1 MANKKADFKLDEV
14 TPDVINTCWVCG
26 RRFLATHIMANPI
39 CPNCE
44 KTRVKKLINRCKVC
58 GRGLPKDKI
67 MCDDCLEAVRM
78 KSPIRVPKKGAVPP
92 ASVNDVTMDFVSA
105 TALADQMSKSP
116 WGDLPPTQQKIHEI
130 MGAMKDLLLY
140 KNQKYGDSAIN
151 PKGIFYK
158 GDSTNSILI
167 RLDDKL
173 GRVMSN
179 TEDKPRVNDV
189 CDIIGYCTLLLISMG
204 VTAEDI
210 AKFKD

>member
-1 MANKKADFKLDEV
+1 MDK
-14 TPDVINTCWVCG
+14 CRVCG
-26 RRFLATHIMANPI
+26 KLFQGIGLA
-39 CPNCE
+39 CP
-44 KTRVKKLINRCKVC
+44 
-58 GRGLPKDKI
+58 
-67 MCDDCLEAVRM
+67 DCVEAMRM
-78 KSPIRVPKKGAVPP
+78 KINVSEEKKDMKSVKIPKKVVPP
-92 ASVNDVTMDFVSA
+92 ASVNDITMDAVA
-105 TALADQMSKSP
+105 GMNLADLMSKSP

-151 PKGIFYK
+151 PKKIFYK

-167 RLDDKL
+167 RLDDKI

-179 TEDKPRVNDV
+179 TEEKPRVNDV

>member
-1 MANKKADFKLDEV
+1 LESLSFLNTSQDFTEQ
-14 TPDVINTCWVCG
+14 I
-26 RRFLATHIMANPI
+26 RR
-39 CPNCE
+39 
-44 KTRVKKLINRCKVC
+44 RVKMSSCKVC
-58 GRGLPKDKI
+58 GIELPENAGI
-67 MCDDCLEAVRM
+67 ICDSCLEELRM
-78 KSPIRVPKKGAVPP
+78 KTPIRVPKKREEQHISENAV
-92 ASVNDVTMDFVSA
+92 SMDVVSA
-105 TALADQMSKSP
+105 MNLADQMSQSP

-151 PKGIFYK
+151 PKKIFYK

-167 RLDDKL
+167 RLDDKI
-173 GRVMSN
+173 GRIMSN
-179 TEDKPRVNDV
+179 TEDKPRINDV

>member
-1 MANKKADFKLDEV
+1 MPKKETGKIPDCIHGQFRDRVFVEAHSVEV
-14 TPDVINTCWVCG
+14 AKKV
-26 RRFLATHIMANPI
+26 LEEA
-39 CPNCE
+39 
-44 KTRVKKLINRCKVC
+44 VKHDDSI
-58 GRGLPKDKI
+58 LPQ
-67 MCDDCLEAVRM
+67 LEAQLYVQTM
-78 KSPIRVPKKGAVPP
+78 ESPYGY
-92 ASVNDVTMDFVSA
+92 
-105 TALADQMSKSP
+105 
-116 WGDLPPTQQKIHEI
+116 LPPTQQKIHEI

-179 TEDKPRVNDV
+179 TEEKPRINDV
-189 CDIIGYCTLLLISMG
+189 CDIIGYCTLLLISMN

>member
-1 MANKKADFKLDEV
+1 
-14 TPDVINTCWVCG
+14 
-26 RRFLATHIMANPI
+26 
-39 CPNCE
+39 
-44 KTRVKKLINRCKVC
+44 
-58 GRGLPKDKI
+58 
-67 MCDDCLEAVRM
+67 M
-78 KSPIRVPKKGAVPP
+78 KSKGRISKKEADSKIDTMKIVTDPETGRKMLVPSATE
-92 ASVNDVTMDFVSA
+92 SEVTMDTV
-105 TALADQMSKSP
+105 TGMNLADLMGKSP

-151 PKGIFYK
+151 PKKIFYK

-167 RLDDKL
+167 RLDDKI

-179 TEDKPRVNDV
+179 TEEKPRINDV

-204 VTAEDI
+204 VTSEDI

>member
-1 MANKKADFKLDEV
+1 MPNKEKQKRAKEACAHARLVPIEECPPNPSIGDYV
-14 TPDVINTCWVCG
+14 QITPPSTG
-26 RRFLATHIMANPI
+26 SS
-39 CPNCE
+39 E
-44 KTRVKKLINRCKVC
+44 KPTVPF
-58 GRGLPKDKI
+58 RGL
-67 MCDDCLEAVRM
+67 
-78 KSPIRVPKKGAVPP
+78 IRVPKKETPKHDDSSLSCLEAQLYAQSFDNPY
-92 ASVNDVTMDFVSA
+92 
-105 TALADQMSKSP
+105 
-116 WGDLPPTQQKIHEI
+116 GDLPPTQQKIHLI
-130 MGAMKDLLLY
+130 MNAMKDLLLY

-179 TEDKPRVNDV
+179 TEEKPRVNDV

-204 VTAEDI
+204 VTSEDI